1 METCVAATQAT
12 DLAFVFGKLFH
23 TIDCYA
29 GRFPELRFLHSGLA
43 QVKDVTGERFPELRF
58 LHSGLAQV
66 KDVTGEREDN
76 LQVLLGLQ
84 AYMQNKLFVYYVIRI
99 MDPGLQQDIESLKKG
114 DPVNRESDLYLGS
127 L

>member
-29 GRFPELRFLHSGLA
+29 G
-43 QVKDVTGERFPELRF
+43 RFPELRF